1 MKNSVKETSVLR
13 SAIQIAF
20 FILLLLNFYAAKI
33 LNASDRPLAEIQKE
47 KKAANNVEMV
57 TTTIRAKFIII
68 TRQSGIIEFLENAI
82 TEREDTS
89 FLADKMIVYYD
100 EAKKTDIGQENES
113 GSIKKIDAIGHV
125 KIFNQEIVAT
135 GDTGSYDPSLGIFT
149 IEENVIFNNGTS
161 IANGKKFV
169 YDINTKKSN
178 LLGEEKKEGELKDN
192 RVLIIIGEPE
202 KDQKDKKEETK

>member
-113 GSIKKIDAIGHV
+113 GSI
-125 KIFNQEIVAT
+125 
-135 GDTGSYDPSLGIFT
+135 
-149 IEENVIFNNGTS
+149 
-161 IANGKKFV
+161 
-169 YDINTKKSN
+169 
-178 LLGEEKKEGELKDN
+178 
-192 RVLIIIGEPE
+192 
-202 KDQKDKKEETK
+202 